1 MGTICSV
8 CHNHHLQAGIDL
20 FNASLFWEAHE
31 AWELGWRESKQP
43 DTTLYQGL
51 IQAAAALVHWQRGN
65 RRGLQRNWWKAR
77 PKLVAVRGL
86 HEHLAVE
93 QFLSAMDRFVM
104 MELRAEQ
111 THGTIQLDTVTI
123 PRL

>member
-1 MGTICSV
+1 
-8 CHNHHLQAGIDL
+8 
-20 FNASLFWEAHE
+20 
-31 AWELGWRESKQP
+31 
-43 DTTLYQGL
+43 L

-77 PKLVAVRGL
+77 PKLVAVCGL

-111 THGTIQLDTVTI
+111 THGTIQLDAIII